1 MTDISEDELARLGW
15 LHAYDADFHRLIA
28 AYREQVRENAE
39 LTYSL
44 GSARAGLKTVA
55 YERDQARAE
64 RDANALQLAA
74 VREALEKLRNSGPV
88 RWISPGAEGS
98 AFFELL
104 QSVDSIL
111 ASPAPEAVA
120 RIEARLAAGDALERD
135 AKALYERVQMDESVG
150 ICLSSRGETLLLG
163 QTLAAHE
170 RAKEGA

>member
-120 RIEARLAAGDALERD
+120 RIEARLAAGDALAD
-135 AKALYERVQMDESVG
+135 AFEEELANHAPDCSCDSCKALDEY
-150 ICLSSRGETLLLG
+150 
-163 QTLAAHE
+163 E
-170 RAKEGA
+170 RAKEGAR